1 MKKTIFSLP
10 ILFLLAIGGA
20 HGDTRSSVGVGFAML
35 SSEEDGIN
43 NIGLVYAYQQNNL
56 VIDIGVFGGGSD
68 AEVDNSGSINYGAS
82 YSVDTFLST
91 SIKYGRQTENV
102 FPYLSL
108 GYSSAS
114 VSYSATACYLS
125 TCSSASDSDSGGGAT
140 IGAGAK
146 FNFNEKWG
154 INANINRLFGDF
166 EDTNL
171 FNILLEYSF

>member
-68 AEVDNSGSINYGAS
+68 AESRP
-82 YSVDTFLST
+82 
-91 SIKYGRQTENV
+91 YGRGGWE
-102 FPYLSL
+102 
-108 GYSSAS
+108 
-114 VSYSATACYLS
+114 
-125 TCSSASDSDSGGGAT
+125 DS
-140 IGAGAK
+140 
-146 FNFNEKWG
+146 
-154 INANINRLFGDF
+154 NAQRCG
-166 EDTNL
+166 
-171 FNILLEYSF
+171 